1 MNTDLKTDVLYEYDT
16 NTNKNI
22 PILIKECKQYKLD
35 RFKLRTNIIESI
47 KDSNIA
53 IPYYHIIISY
63 YNQYHDR
70 STIIKKHRFIR
81 NQLEEIFNPR
91 YRNQSDKSSTFCF
104 CERHKTKLTG
114 GSEELVKDTITNR
127 LEYDDVNKDIGLGSY
142 HSHILKSEIPDSII
156 FNATGKAKKL
166 IKEVLDYDNVEPD
179 ISKIAL
185 QDIKKKLLKGICN
198 RCDGIG
204 NSNSSVKCVVSDDRY
219 YYDGFIGWEG
229 FIAYTTKQCYNA
241 FQMMDVIDSDNSSLS
256 LFPNRIPI
264 KDAQN
269 KQIYREQNE

>member
-1 MNTDLKTDVLYEYDT
+1 MNTDLKTDVSYEYDT

-22 PILIKECKQYKLD
+22 PISIKECKQYKLD
-35 RFKLRTNIIESI
+35 RFMLRTNIIESI

-53 IPYYHIIISY
+53 IPCYHIIISY

-204 NSNSSVKCVVSDDRY
+204 NSNSSVKCVVADDTY

-241 FQMMDVIDSDNSSLS
+241 FQMMDVIDIDNSSLS
-256 LFPNRIPI
+256 LFPDRIPI

-269 KQIYREQNE
+269 KQIYREENE